1 MSSFCFTSGQSP
13 CDGSALSANS
23 GNIQIPSDS
32 VYSIELNGLI
42 MSMLKV
48 DPQDRPPLQ
57 TILLRLNNLAPTS
70 LVFNCEAGTNV
81 PIEM

>member
-1 MSSFCFTSGQSP
+1 MGLLSTNLLFSFCFSS
-13 CDGSALSANS
+13 CFSL
-23 GNIQIPSDS
+23 S

-57 TILLRLNNLAPTS
+57 TVLLRLNNLAPTS
-70 LVFNCEAGTNV
+70 VFNCESGANV
-81 PIEM
+81 SIQM

>member
-1 MSSFCFTSGQSP
+1 MLLWSC
-13 CDGSALSANS
+13 L
-23 GNIQIPSDS
+23 IQTDFFVFIFYFYFSLS

-70 LVFNCEAGTNV
+70 SVLNYEAGTNI
-81 PIEM
+81 PIQM

>member
-1 MSSFCFTSGQSP
+1 MIGFLLVFF
-13 CDGSALSANS
+13 L
-23 GNIQIPSDS
+23 S

-70 LVFNCEAGTNV
+70 SVFNYEAATNV
-81 PIEM
+81 SIQM